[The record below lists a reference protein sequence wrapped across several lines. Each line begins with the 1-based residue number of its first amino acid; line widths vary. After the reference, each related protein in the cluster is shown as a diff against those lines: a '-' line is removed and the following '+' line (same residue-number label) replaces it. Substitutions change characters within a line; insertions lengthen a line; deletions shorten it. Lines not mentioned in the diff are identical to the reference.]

1 MISLARSL
9 DSLSNL
15 QAAIR
20 GRSAK
25 AFYATSGKEV
35 TWNDVFTAEPAMHD
49 PDTESDHDD
58 DDEDDLSHSVEDVCA
73 TMCDT
78 MRDLFGVMSE
88 MESYLNQCGAK
99 ASAPLPIVSYG
110 AEPPAPASPVVS
122 KRASGDPAQ
131 DDELEGAM
139 ELSPSKRHRGKQAA
153 QLVLRRSSKLCQMSS
168 CIYSRARPG
177 EPARAEDSLYC
188 VFCDPVRMAAAMESE
203 AGRMNV
209 RVTLSMLKTK
219 DESVYRSAKGKVPL
233 DFCASIRYCNGDSC
247 IYNRDH
253 PGAPVRMQEAAA
265 RGETY
270 CIWCSPVRMQEAM
283 QTEAGRRN
291 VQISLSIFEQK
302 DTNVFERATAKVPAD
317 FVRSVRTCCGSNCV
331 FSLSSPGGTARA
343 RTRSTLCS
351 WCNPRIVRQR
361 EASLHGLKR
370 ITCALRAFAD
380 YPDVCA
386 AAVSKLSEHFKT
398 APQRAEALL
407 MERAA
412 MLQEDVVR
420 ICAGNLV
427 ANPNTQPLS
436 GLCTVC
442 ENPIPPMRTHIKKF
456 ECIVAYHA
464 ARLGERRVPI
474 ETDGDWLRLCSSGA
488 YFPTG
493 IPCMPFVQLHWYP
506 NACCRTCFQTRCNTL
521 CCRHCLGMV
530 RPMNCADI
538 AYVWDTY
545 CSGATPLC
553 RRREVISPMTPWEE
567 GRAMEANDPGPKNP
581 WWDFPFYFQPF
592 STPEDCFVRRG
603 RLDPYPGRKWN
614 IHRERETR
622 SMFSEDV
629 RSIELIWLSRH
640 GDEIAADPDRAAAL
654 CRGDY
659 PGMPKFHPC
668 FGDRAMNAIE
678 VHRLREERARISQS
692 AGFMGKAR
700 VAELPVGLANAADY
714 LSSRELSV
722 QRP

>member
-1 MISLARSL
+1 MISLARSF

-15 QAAIR
+15 QAAIHD
-20 GRSAK
+20 RSAK

-35 TWNDVFTAEPAMHD
+35 TWKDVFMAAPAIHD

-58 DDEDDLSHSVEDVCA
+58 DDDDDLSHSVEDVCA
-73 TMCDT
+73 TMREA
-78 MRDLFGVMSE
+78 MRDLCGVLSE
-88 MESYLNQCGAK
+88 VESYLDQCGAK
-99 ASAPLPIVSYG
+99 VSAPPLPIVSYG

-122 KRASGDPAQ
+122 KRASGDPVQ
-131 DDELEGAM
+131 DDELEEAM

-203 AGRMNV
+203 ADRKHI
-209 RVTLSMLKTK
+209 RQTLSMLKAK
-219 DESVYRSAKGKVPL
+219 DESVYRSATGKVPP
-233 DFCASIRYCNGDSC
+233 DFCASTLYCNGDSC
-247 IYNRDH
+247 VYNRDH
-253 PGAPVRMQEAAA
+253 PGQRARFPPAT
-265 RGETY
+265 RGETH

-351 WCNPRIVRQR
+351 WCNPLIVRQR

-398 APQRAEALL
+398 APERAEALL

-420 ICAGNLV
+420 ICAGKLV

-442 ENPIPPMRTHIKKF
+442 ENPIPPLRPHIKKF
-456 ECIVAYHA
+456 ESIVASTA
-464 ARLGERRVPI
+464 RRLGERRVPI

-488 YFPTG
+488 YFPTE
-493 IPCMPFVQLHWYP
+493 IPCMPYVELHWYP
-506 NACCRTCFQTRCNTL
+506 NACCLTCFQTRCNTL

-530 RPMNCADI
+530 LPMNAPDI
-538 AYVWDTY
+538 AYVWNTR
-545 CSGATPLC
+545 CVGATSLC
-553 RRREVISPMTPWEE
+553 RRREVISPMTPCEE
-567 GRAMEANDPGPKNP
+567 GRAMETNDPGPRIP
-581 WWDFPFYFQPF
+581 WWDFPFCFRPF

-603 RLDPYPGRKWN
+603 PLDPYPGRKWN

-622 SMFSEDV
+622 AMFSEDI
-629 RSIELIWLSRH
+629 RSIELIWLSRK

-654 CRGDY
+654 CHPR
-659 PGMPKFHPC
+659 FHPC
-668 FGDRAMNAIE
+668 FSASPVNAIE
-678 VHRLREERARISQS
+678 VHRLRDERARIYQS
-692 AGFMGKAR
+692 AGFMGTAR
-700 VAELPVGLANAADY
+700 LAKLPVGLANAADY
-714 LSSRELSV
+714 LSSRERSA